1 MASSITSLMTTRET
15 YGRLGVKRTTLFA
28 FVKRGWLT
36 PIRFS
41 QRCVRFDP
49 YEVESFIASRQQ
61 QKGGD
66 L

>member
-1 MASSITSLMTTRET
+1 MAFSITPLLTTRET
-15 YGRLGVKRTTLFA
+15 YGRLGIKRTTLFA

-41 QRCVRFDP
+41 SRCVRFDP
-49 YEVESFIASRQQ
+49 NEVETFIIARLQK
-61 QKGGD
+61 KGGE